1 MSSLAQNQRPL
12 DGLVV
17 LDFSQFLSGPLA
29 TLKLAD
35 LGARVIKVERPGVG
49 DLCRHLYLS
58 DTNIDGDNS
67 LFHAINR
74 NKESFTAD
82 LRNDDDRTRL
92 KDLLKTADVM
102 VQNFRP
108 GVIERQGFGYDDV
121 KKINSKIIY
130 GSISGYGEEGPWKD
144 LPGQDLL
151 AQARSGLL
159 WLTGNRDDP
168 PMPMG
173 LAVADMLA
181 GNALA
186 QGLLA
191 ALVGR
196 GIHGRGARVD
206 TSLFEAMIDFQFEVL
221 TTHLND
227 GGRLPERSSV
237 NGAHAYLGA
246 PYGVYKTADSYLAIA
261 MTPSLQ
267 KLAELMNIS
276 GLEVFYDH
284 KEAAMAQRDQIKS
297 VMANAILKRTT
308 AQWLKV
314 LQPADI
320 WCSEVLDWP
329 QMLSSAAFNQLDM
342 RQTIRRNGTVT
353 LDALRGPIR
362 IDGKTLKSDRA
373 APALGADQE
382 MIINVLLSGKKPDE
396 SSPTKE
402 PDTVPYGASGSDTGA
417 IQNRRNS

>member
-1 MSSLAQNQRPL
+1 VKDLPLDERPL
-12 DGLVV
+12 HGLTV
-17 LDFSQFLSGPLA
+17 LDFSQFLSGPFC

-35 LGARVIKVERPGVG
+35 LGARVIKVERPGTG
-49 DLCRHLYLS
+49 DLCRHLYIS
-58 DTNIDGDNS
+58 DVDIAGDNS

-74 NKESFTAD
+74 NKESITAD
-82 LRNDDDRTRL
+82 LKDEDDRAKL
-92 KDLLKTADVM
+92 VDLIAGADVM

-121 KKINSKIIY
+121 KAINPRIIY
-130 GSISGYGEEGPWKD
+130 GSISGYGEEGPWKQ

-159 WLTGNRDDP
+159 WLTGSAGDP

-181 GNALA
+181 GHALCE
-186 QGLLA
+186 GVLA

-206 TSLFEAMIDFQFEVL
+206 TSLLEAMIDLQFEVL
-221 TTHLND
+221 TTYLND
-227 GGRLPERSSV
+227 GNRVPQRSAV

-246 PYGVYKTADSYLAIA
+246 PYGVYETSDGFLAIA

-267 KLAELMNIS
+267 RLATLMQID
-276 GLEVFYDH
+276 GLERYYDDP
-284 KEAAMAQRDQIKS
+284 KAAMAQRDAIKAIIAAS
-297 VMANAILKRTT
+297 VKQRSTSDWLAI
-308 AQWLKV
+308 

-329 QMLSSAAFNQLDM
+329 SMLESDAFQTLDFHQL
-342 RQTIRRNGTVT
+342 IRRSDDIT
-353 LDALRGPIR
+353 LNALRPPIR
-362 IDGKTLKSDRA
+362 INGQTLKSDRA
-373 APALGADQE
+373 APMLGEHSDAVFS
-382 MIINVLLSGKKPDE
+382 NLLPDIR
-396 SSPTKE
+396 P
-402 PDTVPYGASGSDTGA
+402 AGSLAQQGG
-417 IQNRRNS
+417 Q

>member
-1 MSSLAQNQRPL
+1 MMSLTQKQRPL

-17 LDFSQFLSGPLA
+17 VDFSQFLSGPLA

-35 LGARVIKVERPGVG
+35 LGARVIKVERPDTG
-49 DLCRHLYLS
+49 DLCRHLYLT
-58 DTNIDGDNS
+58 DTDIDGDNS

-74 NKESFTAD
+74 NKESITAD
-82 LRNDDDRTRL
+82 LRKDDDRAFI
-92 KDLLKTADVM
+92 KDLLKIADVT

-108 GVIERQGFGYDDV
+108 GVIERLGLGYEDI
-121 KKINSKIIY
+121 KKVNSKIIY
-130 GSISGYGEEGPWKD
+130 GSISGYGEQGPWKD

-159 WLTGNRDDP
+159 WLTGDYNDP
-168 PMPMG
+168 PTPMG

-186 QGLLA
+186 QGILA

-196 GIHGRGARVD
+196 GIHGRGARVE

-227 GGRLPERSSV
+227 GGRLPKRSRLNS
-237 NGAHAYLGA
+237 AHAYLGA
-246 PYGVYKTADSYLAIA
+246 PYGVYKTSDSYLAIA

-267 KLAELMNIS
+267 KLAEIMGISRLHKFYEQKTALMI
-276 GLEVFYDH
+276 Y
-284 KEAAMAQRDQIKS
+284 RDEIKS
-297 VMANAILKRTT
+297 VMADAISKRTT
-308 AQWLKV
+308 AEWLEI

-329 QMLSSAAFNQLDM
+329 KMLESEAFKLLDM
-342 RQTIRRNGTVT
+342 TQTIQRNGSVK
-353 LDALRGPIR
+353 LNALRGPIR
-362 IDGKTLKSDRA
+362 IDGQTLKCDRA
-373 APALGADQE
+373 APSLGAEQE
-382 MIINVLLSGKKPDE
+382 KIMNELLSIEEPVEG
-396 SSPTKE
+396 SLTKE
-402 PDTVPYGASGSDTGA
+402 PKNLNVSEFGS
-417 IQNRRNS
+417 

>member
-1 MSSLAQNQRPL
+1 MNVMPDADRPL
-12 DGLVV
+12 AGLVV

-29 TLKLAD
+29 SLKLAD
-35 LGARVIKVERPGVG
+35 LGARVIKVERPGTG
-49 DLCRHLYLS
+49 DLCRNLYLS
-58 DTNIDGDNS
+58 DTDIDGDNS

-74 NKESFTAD
+74 NKESLSAD
-82 LRNDDDRTRL
+82 LRDEADRAMLRGL
-92 KDLLKTADVM
+92 IARADVM
-102 VQNFRP
+102 IQNFRP

-121 KKINSKIIY
+121 RAINPRIVY
-130 GSISGYGEEGPWKD
+130 GSISGYGEDGPWAA

-159 WLTGNRDDP
+159 WLTGSQDDP

-186 QGLLA
+186 QGILA

-196 GIHGRGARVD
+196 GLHGRGAHVQ

-227 GGRLPERSSV
+227 GRRMPRRSAV

-246 PYGVYKTADSYLAIA
+246 PYGVYRTADGYLALA
-261 MTPSLQ
+261 MTPSLDR
-267 KLAELMNIS
+267 LAGLMGIA
-276 GLEVFYDH
+276 GLERFFGDAGALMRH
-284 KEAAMAQRDQIKS
+284 RDEIKR
-297 VMANAILKRTT
+297 VIADAVATRTT
-308 AQWLKV
+308 ADWLAV

-329 QMLSSAAFNQLDM
+329 QMLASEAFRSLDLT
-342 RQTIRRNGTVT
+342 QVIRRNGAVE
-353 LDALRGPIR
+353 LAALRGPIR
-362 IDGKTLKSDRA
+362 VDGQTLKSARA
-373 APALGADQE
+373 APALGADRDA
-382 MIINVLLSGKKPDE
+382 ILKDLLPDFPPAGSGANQK
-396 SSPTKE
+396 
-402 PDTVPYGASGSDTGA
+402 ARQRA
-417 IQNRRNS
+417 